1 MVQLI
6 QTMMHVSN
14 VFPDI
19 RACKHFNQSKT
30 TVNNSTDNLPC
41 IMKDHVGKIHVQ
53 SAINEG
59 NVWK

>member
-41 IMKDHVGKIHVQ
+41 IMKDHVGKIHV
-53 SAINEG
+53 
-59 NVWK
+59 